1 MQAMSMKKGWLAS
14 AALGALLALGACS
27 GSSGSGPDGGD
38 TDSDTNVECGW
49 EVMVPPG
56 EDNQFG
62 GQGIEFLKG
71 CSKDQV
77 YLKLADQGP
86 VYELDGDAWVETPT
100 QPPQGILWQDMSCLS
115 GGRSVWFGIVPYE
128 NSVLYVYENGEWNL
142 WEDMGDI
149 GADKIWVVADD
160 DIYITSGGKLTEA
173 PPLHFD
179 GASWSPVELPEVS
192 FEVELV
198 DIWAGGP
205 DSVFL
210 VGKNTAWNQT
220 DAVVFRFDG
229 NSWEV
234 DEFPEEGWADPSS
247 IWGSGPDDVYMAVYP
262 TSPELPRDSIV
273 RWDGTSWNTFQEWG
287 PVEGEEKEFEYIDWI
302 WGTSGDNIYA
312 GAFGSVGVWH
322 YANGAW
328 TLELNTDVEIA
339 PGVLPSARRLWGS
352 GPDDIYGGC
361 KGAGVIHYICH

>member
-1 MQAMSMKKGWLAS
+1 
-14 AALGALLALGACS
+14 
-27 GSSGSGPDGGD
+27 
-38 TDSDTNVECGW
+38 
-49 EVMVPPG
+49 
-56 EDNQFG
+56 
-62 GQGIEFLKG
+62 
-71 CSKDQV
+71 
-77 YLKLADQGP
+77 
-86 VYELDGDAWVETPT
+86 
-100 QPPQGILWQDMSCLS
+100 
-115 GGRSVWFGIVPYE
+115 
-128 NSVLYVYENGEWNL
+128 LYVYENGEWNL

-160 DIYITSGGKLTEA
+160 DIYITSGGKLAEA

-210 VGKNTAWNQT
+210 VGQNIVWNQR

-229 NSWEV
+229 TGWEL
-234 DEFPEEGWADPSS
+234 DDLSSEGWRDPSS

-262 TSPELPRDSIV
+262 TSPEIPRDSIV
-273 RWDGTSWNTFQEWG
+273 RWDGTSWDMFQEWG

-312 GAFGSVGVWH
+312 GASGVGAWH
-322 YANGAW
+322 YTGSW
-328 TLELNTDVEIA
+328 KLELDVEVEIA
-339 PGVLPSARRLWGS
+339 PGVLPNSWAFWGS
-352 GPDDIYGGC
+352 GPEDIYSHALGNGI
-361 KGAGVIHYICH
+361 IHYTCR